1 MPIPSAVEMVPAVVL
16 RTRPLGEADLLVVLL
31 TPGHGKLETAARSA
45 RNSKRRFPGGLPSGL
60 RGLAGIARGRG
71 TLARLERFEAS
82 ADHSPVGRDLDRFA
96 YVAYLC
102 ELTDELVLAR
112 HADPLIFAALC
123 TALEAVIAGAPRPG
137 ELRRYE
143 LALLH
148 ALGLLPALELCC
160 VCGEPAIASSQG
172 VAFDAVRGGVL
183 CLAHDRGA
191 SHLPPEVLRAAGELA
206 AGADP
211 GPLED
216 ASAETR
222 RGLRDLTQTALR
234 AHMRRP
240 LHSLAFFAALPRG
253 EAIQRPNAGANAG
266 PQASEPSPGEPGEPT
281 WGSGGGELSG
291 EVPAQDPEVMGSDP
305 DD

>member
-1 MPIPSAVEMVPAVVL
+1 MPIPSAVEMVPAIVL

-31 TPGHGKLETAARSA
+31 TPEHGKLETAARSA

-123 TALEAVIAGAPRPG
+123 TTLEAVIAGAPRPG

-160 VCGEPAIASSQG
+160 VCGERALASDQG

-191 SHLPPEVLRAAGELA
+191 AHLPAEVLRAAGALA
-206 AGADP
+206 AGDDP
-211 GPLED
+211 GSLD
-216 ASAETR
+216 SAPVEAR
-222 RGLRDLTQTALR
+222 RALRDLTQTALR
-234 AHMRRP
+234 AHLRRP
-240 LHSLAFFAALPRG
+240 LHSLAFFAALPRP
-253 EAIQRPNAGANAG
+253 ERAPRAPG
-266 PQASEPSPGEPGEPT
+266 PPGT
-281 WGSGGGELSG
+281 DDASG
-291 EVPAQDPEVMGSDP
+291 EDAGHVDLGP